1 MRWSSQ
7 QAFTADRLW
16 RMRKEEAPRFGEE
29 ELVNNKIDS
38 FGAGRR
44 MVTIYSGVIY
54 QNVPIQGEQLYGE

>member
-1 MRWSSQ
+1 
-7 QAFTADRLW
+7 
-16 RMRKEEAPRFGEE
+16 MRKEEAPRFGE

-44 MVTIYSGVIY
+44 MVMIYSGVVY